1 MTQVNYIKVEV
12 IKVYD
17 SIKKEFLKSISRF
30 NTSGP
35 LASKGN
41 SKFEILVVKIF
52 SLKYKK

>member
-1 MTQVNYIKVEV
+1 MSQVNYIKVEV

-17 SIKKEFLKSISRF
+17 SIKKEFLKGTSKF
-30 NTSGP
+30 NPSGP
-35 LASKGN
+35 LTSKGN